1 MSIST
6 GNALNFQAPQQTNSS
21 TDRIELDRQ
30 LQLVSSDRLEV
41 EREQLKVFTD
51 RMMLQIEKKQAAAEA
66 EMELKRQEIILL
78 RRNDAPSGEL
88 LKLQEDYAALES
100 RIESITASCKLEV
113 QGIRQFYQDSLTAM
127 LVAQEKSHLEAMS
140 NASKQ
145 SLEATTLVVDGNS
158 KALVEFGETISQRMK
173 KEAHTVRA
181 AYQEVAKGIQHS
193 AEVSDRNSAAL
204 VGGLQQIA
212 GAVQAGFE
220 RLSNQA
226 EAMERNRIQQA
237 QEMEQQ
243 RIQDEKTR
251 RDEMRIMYSNSNATI
266 QSFSQSVMLV
276 I

>member
-1 MSIST
+1 
-6 GNALNFQAPQQTNSS
+6 
-21 TDRIELDRQ
+21 
-30 LQLVSSDRLEV
+30 
-41 EREQLKVFTD
+41 
-51 RMMLQIEKKQAAAEA
+51 
-66 EMELKRQEIILL
+66 
-78 RRNDAPSGEL
+78 
-88 LKLQEDYAALES
+88 
-100 RIESITASCKLEV
+100 
-113 QGIRQFYQDSLTAM
+113 M

-158 KALVEFGETISQRMK
+158 KALVEFGETISHRMK
-173 KEAHTVRA
+173 KEAHNVRA

-193 AEVSDRNSAAL
+193 AEVSDRNSVAL